1 MTSGNQ
7 NEDLGRGVT
16 NLSIDAVLRGTCP
29 DFQGVFSSDTLPSHL
44 SHPSSAGRQF
54 SLVCNLSEAAQPGS
68 HWVSIIVFR
77 NFALYL
83 DSLGFPCTNPLIADF
98 LRNLEKP
105 TFYNT
110 RQVQDATSD
119 FCGLYCIL
127 FVLHFTLRDLVDADP
142 PRVSFRWEKSQLLR
156 NDLICADRIKEIL
169 NKMSR
174 KVYLWVSGGYWLFH

>member
-1 MTSGNQ
+1 MEENQ
-7 NEDLGRGVT
+7 TEDLGRGVT
-16 NLSIDAVLRGTCP
+16 NHSIDAVLRGTCP

-44 SHPSSAGRQF
+44 PTPAGRPF

-68 HWVSIIVFR
+68 HFVSIVVFR

-83 DSLGFPCTNPLIADF
+83 DSLGSPCTNPLIADF
-98 LRNLEKP
+98 LRNLKKP

-110 RQVQDATSD
+110 RRVQDVTSD

-127 FVLHFTLRDLVDADP
+127 FVLHFTLRDLFDSDL

-156 NDLICADRIKEIL
+156 NDLICADRIQDIL

-174 KVYLWVSGGYWLFH
+174 KVYL